1 MLSDVRDVAGLGIL
15 DSFLRPLHVQDAAA
29 TGTLEENHRIYRML
43 RLETTIYPDARLEMS
58 GILGMDQG
66 VCQGER
72 SPTQIPENTNKH
84 EFRFR
89 ALLLG
94 DGAERLELARA

>member
-1 MLSDVRDVAGLGIL
+1 MLSDVRGVAGLGIL

-66 VCQGER
+66 LCQGEP
-72 SPTQIPENTNKH
+72 SSTQRLENTNKH
-84 EFRFR
+84 ELRFR
-89 ALLLG
+89 ALLTEG
-94 DGAERLELARA
+94 GAEGLELVKV